1 MKVFFFNL
9 DRLVIFLDRFYN
21 YMKAWIEMMCQNL
34 FYIIWYVAFFWD
46 MFIQYSGGWTCSNPK
61 PRNMFTEC
69 ISEGPPTEQACLWE
83 NRGRNT
89 YNWPG
94 LFELLYEHILGLLI
108 KFIWFKIDTKF
119 ESIGVHSKCN
129 YVHQITRQNYS
140 KWFMDA
146 VQLILHSE

>member
-1 MKVFFFNL
+1 MWKCFFNL

-34 FYIIWYVAFFWD
+34 FYIIWYVAFFGVCSYN
-46 MFIQYSGGWTCSNPK
+46 IRVVGHVQTPSLGTCLQNVLVRDHLPNK
-61 PRNMFTEC
+61 L
-69 ISEGPPTEQACLWE
+69 ACG
-83 NRGRNT
+83 RRSRNT

-129 YVHQITRQNYS
+129 YVHQSTRQKYS